1 MINAMTVNQVYLVSG
16 VTDMRKAI
24 NGLSIIVSEQL
35 GGNPFSGSVYVFC
48 NRQRDKLKI
57 LYWERNGFWL
67 YYRSLEQ
74 GKFQWPRACPM
85 SEASALGK
93 ACPMSEASALGK
105 ACPMS
110 EASAL
115 GMEKYPQTYGL
126 TLRELQW
133 LLDGLSFTQKRAH
146 KVVNG
151 LCTN

>member
-85 SEASALGK
+85 SEASALG
-93 ACPMSEASALGK
+93 
-105 ACPMS
+105 
-110 EASAL
+110 
-115 GMEKYPQTYGL
+115 MEKYPQIYSL

-133 LLDGLSFTQKRAH
+133 LLDGLSFTQKQAH

-151 LCTN
+151 LYIN